1 MTVSM
6 TVSGAPEIDPVKR
19 ELIKNALVTIADN
32 MIALVIRT
40 SRSVVVKNN
49 LDFSASVLNAKGEMV
64 AQGLSLPGH
73 LGATGPALR
82 GCLDHFGDDIRQGD
96 IFCNNDPYAG
106 ASHLNDVF
114 MFRPVFH
121 DGELIGF
128 LSIILHHT
136 DMGGRVPGGN
146 APDSTEIYQEGLRIP
161 PLKIMEND
169 KPNETLFRIIRN
181 NVRVS
186 DTVVGDMQS
195 QIASLLAAETELRRV
210 IADYGVDTVR
220 LYMNDLIDYAE
231 KLTRAG
237 IAALPDGT
245 GEFTDW
251 IDDDGTGSAPVKI
264 HVKLT
269 VKGDSAV
276 IDFTGT
282 SPQTSGAINPNKYF
296 AIGLSLAVMRTV
308 LDPSIPAN
316 AGFNRAVE
324 VITPEG
330 CFVNPRFPAPVGA
343 RGLAGFRVRH
353 AVSGA
358 LAMLLPDKVGAC
370 VGGSEFA
377 LVLAGYPKGRKPFL
391 TLEFHNVT
399 GIGGGPDRDGQDGGP
414 YGLVNIAN
422 VPVEVIEAE
431 GPVRVECYEFLPDT
445 EGAGRYRGALG
456 LVREYRLLEDEA
468 LIQLRSDRQLN
479 PPYGLFGGEPSAPG
493 RIIMNPGR
501 ADERVAPSKFI
512 AKMARDEVIRA
523 EMPGA
528 GGYGDPLERDA
539 AAVAEDVRQMKISI
553 ERARDVYGVVVDPKT
568 FAVDA
573 AATAKR
579 RSESRAPAELADA

>member
-1 MTVSM
+1 MTASKIADAKAM
-6 TVSGAPEIDPVKR
+6 MADPVKR

-49 LDFSASVLNAKGEMV
+49 LDFSASVLNAQGEMV

-82 GCLDHFGDDIRQGD
+82 GCLDYFGDDIHPGD
-96 IFCNNDPYAG
+96 ILCNNDPYSG

-114 MFRPVFH
+114 MFRPMFS
-121 DGELIGF
+121 GTELIGF
-128 LSIILHHT
+128 LSIIIHHT

-161 PLKIMEND
+161 PLKIMEAN
-169 KPNETLFRIIRN
+169 KPNETLLRIIRT

-186 DTVVGDMQS
+186 DMVVGDMQS
-195 QIASLLAAETELRRV
+195 QISSLVAAETEFRRLLN
-210 IADYGVDTVR
+210 DYGVETVKF
-220 LYMNDLIDYAE
+220 YMTDLIDYAE

-237 IAALPDGT
+237 IAALPDGV

-251 IDDDGTGSAPVKI
+251 IDDDGTGSAPVRI
-264 HVKLT
+264 QVKLT
-269 VKGDSAV
+269 VKGDSAE

-282 SPQTSGAINPNKYF
+282 SPQMSGAINPNRHF
-296 AIGLSLAVMRTV
+296 AVGLSLAVMRTV
-308 LDPSIPAN
+308 LDPTIPAN
-316 AGFNRAVE
+316 AGFNRVVN

-343 RGLAGFRVRH
+343 RGLAGFRIRH
-353 AVSGA
+353 AVAGA

-377 LVLAGYPKGRKPFL
+377 LVLAGYPKGKKPFL

-414 YGLVNIAN
+414 YGLANIAN

-445 EGAGRYRGALG
+445 GGAGRYRGAMG
-456 LVREYRLLEDEA
+456 VVREYRLLEEDA
-468 LIQLRSDRQLN
+468 LIQLRSDRQIN
-479 PPYGLFGGEPSAPG
+479 PPFGLFGGHSGSAG
-493 RIIMNPGR
+493 KIIMNPGTEN
-501 ADERVAPSKFI
+501 ERIAPSKFI
-512 AKMARDEVIRA
+512 SRMKRDEVVRA
-523 EMPGA
+523 EMPGS
-528 GGYGDPLERDA
+528 GGYGPPWERDA
-539 AAVAEDVRQMKISI
+539 AAVAEDVRQGKISFAK
-553 ERARDVYGVVVDPKT
+553 ARDIYRVAVDPQT
-568 FAVDA
+568 FKVDIKATQELRA
-573 AATAKR
+573 AAKLA
-579 RSESRAPAELADA
+579 AE

>member
-1 MTVSM
+1 MKATSV
-6 TVSGAPEIDPVKR
+6 VIDPVKR

-82 GCLDHFGDDIRQGD
+82 GCLDHFGDDIHPGD
-96 IFCNNDPYAG
+96 ILCNNDPYAG

-121 DGELIGF
+121 GGELIGF
-128 LSIILHHT
+128 LSIIIHHT

-161 PLKIMEND
+161 PLKIVEGD

-186 DTVVGDMQS
+186 DTVIGDMQS
-195 QIASLLAAETELRRV
+195 QISSLVTAETELRR
-210 IADYGVDTVR
+210 IISDYGVETVK

-237 IAALPDGT
+237 ISALPDGV

-251 IDDDGTGSAPVKI
+251 IDDDGTPGSAPVKI

-269 VKGDSAV
+269 VKGDSAE

-308 LDPSIPAN
+308 LDPNIPAN
-316 AGFNRAVE
+316 AGFNRCVN

-330 CFVNPRFPAPVGA
+330 SFVNPRFPAPVGA

-456 LVREYRLLEDEA
+456 LVREYRLLEEEA

-479 PPYGLFGGEPSAPG
+479 PPYGLFGGQSGAPG
-493 RIIMNPGR
+493 KIIMNPGMEH
-501 ADERVAPSKFI
+501 ERIAPSKFI
-512 AKMARDEVIRA
+512 DKMKRGDVVRA
-523 EMPGA
+523 EMPGS
-528 GGYGDPLERDA
+528 GGYGNPLQRDA
-539 AAVAEDVRQMKISI
+539 GSVAEDVRQGKISI
-553 ERARDVYGVVVDPKT
+553 GKARDVYGVVVEEKT

-573 AATAKR
+573 NATARMRGDQSFEGKR
-579 RSESRAPAELADA
+579 LTI

>member
-1 MTVSM
+1 MSDIQTMT
-6 TVSGAPEIDPVKR
+6 IDPVKR

-82 GCLDHFGDDIRQGD
+82 GCLDHFGDNIRPGD
-96 IFCNNDPYAG
+96 ILCNNDPYAG

-121 DGELIGF
+121 EDELIGF

-161 PLKIMEND
+161 PLKIMEDN

-195 QIASLLAAETELRRV
+195 QISSLLAAETELRRV
-210 IADYGVDTVR
+210 IADYGVGTVK
-220 LYMNDLIDYAE
+220 LYMDNLIDYAE

-237 IAALPDGT
+237 LAALPDGT

-251 IDDDGTGSAPVKI
+251 IDDDGTKGSAPVKI

-269 VKGDSAV
+269 IKGNSAI

-296 AIGLSLAVMRTV
+296 AIGLSLAVLRTV

-330 CFVNPRFPAPVGA
+330 SFVNPRFPAPVGA

-431 GPVRVECYEFLPDT
+431 GPVRVERYEFLTDT
-445 EGAGRYRGALG
+445 EGAGKYRGALG

-468 LIQLRSDRQLN
+468 LIQLRSDRQKN
-479 PPYGLFGGEPSAPG
+479 PPYGLFGGGNGAPG
-493 RIIMNPGR
+493 KIIMNPGD
-501 ADERVAPSKFI
+501 ASERVEPSKFI
-512 AKMARDEVIRA
+512 GKMTRDELLRV
-523 EMPGA
+523 EMPGS
-528 GGYGDPLERDA
+528 GGYGNPLERDA
-539 AAVAEDVRQMKISI
+539 AAVAEDIRQKKITP
-553 ERARDVYGVVVDPKT
+553 ERAESVYGVVVNLSDFT
-568 FAVDA
+568 VDFD
-573 AATAKR
+573 ATAKR
-579 RSESRAPAELADA
+579 RSGACKPEGACA

>member
-1 MTVSM
+1 MTKSAM
-6 TVSGAPEIDPVKR
+6 PAIDPVKR

-73 LGATGPALR
+73 LGATQPALR
-82 GCLDHFGDDIRQGD
+82 GCLEHFGDNIRQGD
-96 IFCNNDPYAG
+96 ILCNNDPYAG

-121 DGELIGF
+121 EGELIGF

-195 QIASLLAAETELRRV
+195 QISSLLAAETELRRV
-210 IADYGVDTVR
+210 IADYGVETVK
-220 LYMNDLIDYAE
+220 LYMDDLIDYAE

-237 IAALPDGT
+237 LAALPDGV

-251 IDDDGTGSAPVKI
+251 IDDDGTPGSAPVKI

-269 VKGDSAV
+269 VKGDEAE

-316 AGFNRAVE
+316 AGFNRVVK

-330 CFVNPRFPAPVGA
+330 SFVNPRFPAPVGA

-431 GPVRVECYEFLPDT
+431 GPVRVECYKFLEDT

-456 LVREYRLLEDEA
+456 LVREYRLLEEEA
-468 LIQLRSDRQLN
+468 LIQLRSDRQFN
-479 PPYGLFGGEPSAPG
+479 APYGLFGGHSGAPG
-493 RIIMNPGR
+493 KIIMNPR
-501 ADERVAPSKFI
+501 MPDEEVKPSKFI
-512 AKMARDEVIRA
+512 GKMKRDDVIRA
-523 EMPGA
+523 EMPGS
-528 GGYGDPLERDA
+528 GGYGNPLERDA
-539 AAVAEDVRQMKISI
+539 DAVAEDVRQQKISFGK
-553 ERARDVYGVVVDPKT
+553 ARDVYGVVVDAKNFT
-568 FAVDA
+568 VNVK
-573 AATAKR
+573 ATEKLRAGQK
-579 RSESRAPAELADA
+579 SEKETLKA